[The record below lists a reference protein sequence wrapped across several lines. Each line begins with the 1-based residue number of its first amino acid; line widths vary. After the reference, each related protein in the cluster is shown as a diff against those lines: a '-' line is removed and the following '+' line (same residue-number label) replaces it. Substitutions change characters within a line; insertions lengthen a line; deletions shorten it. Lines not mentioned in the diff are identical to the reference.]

1 MSDSSNSLAL
11 QVGNNLLRNSG
22 ASSTGTTLDQLVA
35 AFRRTRQAPI
45 DRIDQRTQALNQS
58 TIFFNSLRTS
68 LRGAVDA
75 ASNFVDPATSVSRF
89 QTRTATSSDTT
100 VATVSASSS
109 TIPGQSV
116 ALRVDR
122 LATNDT
128 LASNR
133 FTNLTEKNSAF
144 VDKKPLNF
152 TVNGVDS
159 KGTVD
164 FTNVTT
170 NEGALSAIA
179 SAVNTQSTIVTATFV
194 RDSSTSGRL
203 LFASKELGAD
213 NRLVLDTRT
222 SSSSLVNA
230 LGFSGLR
237 QNSPNDPPPPP
248 AAPGAPPPPERDVFT
263 SSRAGFGQATSANLS
278 AQVQINGITVNSSS
292 NTIENAVEGTTI
304 SLRRPQAATDAPLAV
319 TTATD
324 PTALANNVRSLID
337 NYNSAL
343 RALSDTRGSRETSIT
358 AMRFNLR
365 QAATS
370 QLLSTGTAQVLADV
384 GIRFDDAG
392 ILKVVDTDRFQQ
404 AVNTNTQDVANLFS
418 QFSSRIQNILNPSLA
433 DGGTIRSRSQQIQ
446 TELTT
451 LRTRRASA
459 QTTLENQANSFRQQY
474 ENLITAQSR
483 AQSQFNS
490 FTRTF

>member
-1 MSDSSNSLAL
+1 M
-11 QVGNNLLRNSG
+11 
-22 ASSTGTTLDQLVA
+22 
-35 AFRRTRQAPI
+35 
-45 DRIDQRTQALNQS
+45 
-58 TIFFNSLRTS
+58 
-68 LRGAVDA
+68 DA
-75 ASNFVDPATSVSRF
+75 ASNFVDPTTSVTRF
-89 QTRTATSSDTT
+89 QTRTATSSDAT

-133 FTNLTEKNSAF
+133 FTSLTDKNAAF

-152 TVNGVDS
+152 TVNGVNS
-159 KGTVD
+159 QVSVD

-170 NEGALSAIA
+170 NEGALNAIA
-179 SAVNTQSTIVTATFV
+179 SAVNAQSTIVSATFV
-194 RDSSTSGRL
+194 RDSSTTGRL

-222 SSSSLVNA
+222 SSSSLVSA
-230 LGFSGLR
+230 LGFNGLR

-248 AAPGAPPPPERDVFT
+248 ASPGSPPPPERDSFT
-263 SSRAGFGQATSANLS
+263 ASRAGFGQASSANLS
-278 AQVQINGITVNSSS
+278 SQVQINGITVNSSS
-292 NTIENAVEGTTI
+292 NVIENAVEGTTI
-304 SLRRPQAATDAPLAV
+304 TIRKAQAATEAPLAV

-324 PTALANNVRSLID
+324 PAALANNVRSLID
-337 NYNSAL
+337 TYNGAL
-343 RALSDTRGSRETSIT
+343 RSLSDNRGSREASIS

-370 QLLSTGTAQVLADV
+370 QLLTNGTAQVLADV
-384 GIRFDDAG
+384 GIRFDENG
-392 ILKVVDTDRFQQ
+392 ILKVTDTDRFQT

-418 QFSSRIQNILNPSLA
+418 QFSSRIQNILNPSLS
-433 DGGTIRSRSQQIQ
+433 DSGSIRTRSQQIQ

-451 LRTRRASA
+451 LRTRRNTQQASLD
-459 QTTLENQANSFRQQY
+459 TQANSFRSQY
-474 ENLITAQSR
+474 QNLITAQSR

-490 FTRTF
+490 FLRTA